1 MKLGQT
7 ISLALRTL
15 IRNPLRSF
23 LMMLGVAI
31 GIASLTAMAS
41 IGEATQQETI
51 RQFKRMVGTYDL
63 VSIVPG
69 AASTRGMPSLTTVE
83 PSLKFDD
90 ATAIAEEA
98 DGVLQVAE
106 VQNAFDIDVK
116 YRDKTTVSAV
126 YGVSANWLEMREYF
140 LETGDVITQDDIAS
154 LARIAVIGQDIV
166 TGLFPDEDPMG
177 KQIRIGNV
185 PFAVKGILVSRG
197 AGPGGGS
204 LDGVLFIPVTTA
216 SKRLFQRD
224 YLTTITAQLSDP
236 GRPGPSIESITTI
249 LRERHGIVPP
259 GEDDFTISD
268 SRASAEQVEEVSSTL
283 ATILTG
289 VAIIAM
295 IIGGTVIM
303 SLMLIAVSERRREI
317 GVRRAVGATRTDVML
332 QFLIEAATVSVVGG
346 LLGITLGIGGAT
358 ITAMQQELPPVLL
371 WDTIGFAVCVSVGI
385 GLIFGLQP
393 AWKAANI
400 DPIDALQS

>member
-1 MKLGQT
+1 
-7 ISLALRTL
+7 
-15 IRNPLRSF
+15 
-23 LMMLGVAI
+23 
-31 GIASLTAMAS
+31 
-41 IGEATQQETI
+41 
-51 RQFKRMVGTYDL
+51 
-63 VSIVPG
+63 
-69 AASTRGMPSLTTVE
+69 
-83 PSLKFDD
+83 
-90 ATAIAEEA
+90 
-98 DGVLQVAE
+98 
-106 VQNAFDIDVK
+106 
-116 YRDKTTVSAV
+116 
-126 YGVSANWLEMREYF
+126 
-140 LETGDVITQDDIAS
+140 ETGDVITQDDIAS
-154 LARIAVIGQDIV
+154 LARVAVIGQDIV
-166 TGLFPDEDPMG
+166 TGLFPDEDPIG

-185 PFAVKGILVSRG
+185 PFAVKGVLVSRG

-224 YLTTITAQLSDP
+224 YLTTITAQLYDP
-236 GRPGPSIESITTI
+236 SRPGPSIESIKTI

-268 SRASAEQVEEVSSTL
+268 PRASAEQVEEVSSTL

-317 GVRRAVGATRTDVML
+317 GVRRAVGATRADVML

-346 LLGITLGIGGAT
+346 LMGITLGVGGAT
-358 ITAMQQELPPVLL
+358 LTALQQELPPVLL
-371 WDTIGFAVCVSVGI
+371 WDTIGLAVCVSVGI